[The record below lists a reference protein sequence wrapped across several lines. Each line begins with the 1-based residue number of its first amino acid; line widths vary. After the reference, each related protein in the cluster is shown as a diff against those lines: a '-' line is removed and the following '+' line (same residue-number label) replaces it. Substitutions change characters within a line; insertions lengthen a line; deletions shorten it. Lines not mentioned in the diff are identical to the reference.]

1 MKTSPLQLK
10 WVTYPEASY
19 EVNTDFDGD
28 ESMPIDVEVDAEV
41 RYSLDGRHS
50 AFVTIKSLDE
60 SASAYRFKVVVIA
73 GFEFDLEIARD
84 AYKPKAASGLPPT
97 IAVNVARV
105 LYSSAREQ
113 IAMMTSRAPYSSV
126 VLKSVL
132 LEPRDVTIR
141 SPGASPPEVLREVF
155 GATEEEVAQLVERRA
170 VKGKVRQSSAQKKI
184 NS

>member
-19 EVNTDFDGD
+19 EANTDFDGD
-28 ESMPIDVEVDAEV
+28 ESLAIDVEVDAEV

-60 SASAYRFKVVVIA
+60 TSSAYKFKVVVIA
-73 GFEFDLEIARD
+73 GFEFDLEIARE
-84 AYKPKAASGLPPT
+84 AYKPKASSSLPTT

-141 SPGASPPEVLREVF
+141 SPDAAPPDVLREIF
-155 GATEEEVAQLVERRA
+155 GATDEEVEQFIERR
-170 VKGKVRQSSAQKKI
+170 VEKQKGRQSTAKKRI
-184 NS
+184 ES